1 MKYLLSFLLGAVCAI
16 WLMPPTPTVE
26 LDNLD
31 KARIIYEV
39 LDTLEDRGYN
49 ISEAKDLVVSKDVS
63 PWWRVW

>member
-26 LDNLD
+26 LDSLD

-39 LDTLEDRGYN
+39 LDAMEEGGFDIAT
-49 ISEAKDLVVSKDVS
+49 AKAMVVSEDKA
-63 PWWRVW
+63 WWRVW